1 MNSYSPDDKSASR
14 PSQVRS
20 VEGAWRTYWVTTAR
34 LMTRLESTL
43 KSELDL
49 HLGDYNLM
57 LLLTESET
65 GCMRMGE
72 LAEAMVFSPS
82 RLTYQVKILE
92 NRGLVRR
99 ERSDTDARSWIASL
113 TKEGRRTFRKAAV
126 LHVRDIETFFTAKI
140 SDEEAQIIDTVFSR
154 VQDQL
159 LSES

>member
-1 MNSYSPDDKSASR
+1 MNSSSPEDNKASR
-14 PSQVRS
+14 PSPVRS
-20 VEGAWRTYWVTTAR
+20 VDGAWRTYWVTTAR

-43 KSELDL
+43 KTELDL

-57 LLLTESET
+57 LLLTESES

-92 NRGLVRR
+92 SRGLVRR
-99 ERSDTDARSWIASL
+99 ERSNSDARSWVASL

-126 LHVRDIETFFTAKI
+126 LHVHDIETYFTGTI
-140 SDEEAQIIDTVFSR
+140 SDDEALTIDNVFTR
-154 VQDQL
+154 IQDQL
-159 LSES
+159 LAE

>member
-1 MNSYSPDDKSASR
+1 MNSSSPESSTAPR
-14 PSQVRS
+14 RGQVRS

-34 LMTRLESTL
+34 LMTRLEATL

-82 RLTYQVKILE
+82 RLTYQVKMLE
-92 NRGLVRR
+92 GRGLVRR
-99 ERSDTDARSWIASL
+99 ERSDSDARSWVASL
-113 TKEGRRTFRKAAV
+113 TDAGRRTFRKAAV
-126 LHVRDIETFFTAKI
+126 LHVRDIETYFTGNI
-140 SDEEAQIIDTVFSR
+140 SDQEAQTIDNVFTR
-154 VQDQL
+154 IQDQL
-159 LSES
+159 LAE

>member
-1 MNSYSPDDKSASR
+1 
-14 PSQVRS
+14 
-20 VEGAWRTYWVTTAR
+20 TTAR

-57 LLLTESET
+57 LLLTESKT

-99 ERSDTDARSWIASL
+99 ERSDSDARSWVASL
-113 TKEGRRTFRKAAV
+113 TKEGRQTFRKAAV
-126 LHVRDIETFFTAKI
+126 LHVRDIETYFTGTI
-140 SDEEAQIIDTVFSR
+140 SDDEAMTIDTVFSR
-154 VQDQL
+154 IQDQL
-159 LSES
+159 LAE